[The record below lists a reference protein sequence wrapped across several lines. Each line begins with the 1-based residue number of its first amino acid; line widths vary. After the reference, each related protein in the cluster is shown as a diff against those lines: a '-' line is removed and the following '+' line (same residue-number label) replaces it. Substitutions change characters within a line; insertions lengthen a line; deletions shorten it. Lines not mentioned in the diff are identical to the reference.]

1 MWSKL
6 LIMPDF
12 NVADLEITPD
22 DFIDACSEYEIDEL
36 IERLRDDGYISSID
50 IEPSEKQ
57 SVLDTLFNDAI
68 IKISQSKHRL
78 TIEEENIIM
87 NIANRL

>member
-1 MWSKL
+1 
-6 LIMPDF
+6 MPDF
-12 NVADLEITPD
+12 TVDDLEITPD
-22 DFIDACSEYEIDEL
+22 EFIDACSEYEINEI
-36 IERLRDDGYISSID
+36 IERLRDDGYISPVD

-57 SVLDTLFNDAI
+57 GLLDYLFNDAI

-78 TIEEENIIM
+78 TIEDENIII

>member
-1 MWSKL
+1 
-6 LIMPDF
+6 MPDF
-12 NVADLEITPD
+12 TVDDLEITPD
-22 DFIDACSEYEIDEL
+22 EFIDECNQYEINEI
-36 IERLRDDGYISSID
+36 IERLRDDGYIPPID

-57 SVLDTLFNDAI
+57 SVLDYLFNDAI
-68 IKISQSKHRL
+68 IKIKQSKHRL

>member
-1 MWSKL
+1 
-6 LIMPDF
+6 MPDF
-12 NVADLEITPD
+12 DVADLEITPD
-22 DFIDACSEYEIDEL
+22 DFIDECNQYEINEL
-36 IERLRDDGYISSID
+36 IERLRDDGYISPID
-50 IEPSEKQ
+50 FEPSEKQ
-57 SVLDTLFNDAI
+57 SVLDYLFNDAI

>member
-1 MWSKL
+1 
-6 LIMPDF
+6 MPDF
-12 NVADLEITPD
+12 DVADLEITPD
-22 DFIDACSEYEIDEL
+22 DFIDECNQYEINEL
-36 IERLRDDGYISSID
+36 IKRLRDDGYIPPID
-50 IEPSEKQ
+50 IEPSEKRGA
-57 SVLDTLFNDAI
+57 LDYLFNDAI